1 MISKDGTSSKSIH
14 LIFILYVRL
23 FFVFFVG
30 FVSSFYRW
38 SCPGLLFLFALI
50 FLLLGAFLFFV
61 FLRVVRARI
70 GFVEP
75 CFLRWCR
82 FGDGRG
88 LCDLVRRFFVF
99 LVFVIILVIFILVLN
114 INVHLF
120 YQYHIL
126 LVLFGVVVILAK
138 KIFVLVFCL
147 HFSLILVYSY

>member
-1 MISKDGTSSKSIH
+1 MISKDGTSFKKIH
-14 LIFILYVRL
+14 LIFILYFRL
-23 FFVFFVG
+23 FFVLFVG
-30 FVSSFYRW
+30 FVSSFCRW
-38 SCPGLLFLFALI
+38 SCPGLLFLFALL
-50 FLLLGAFLFFV
+50 FMVMAFLFFGL
-61 FLRVVRARI
+61 LRGVRARI
-70 GFVEP
+70 GFVGS
-75 CFLRWCR
+75 CFLRSCR

-88 LCDLVRRFFVF
+88 LWDLVSRFFVF

-120 YQYHIL
+120 CQYHIL